1 MEGPLKE
8 KGVEREV
15 ERSEGKL
22 ASLPIPPKCSAVG
35 MLPIHGILQAGV
47 LEWGATAFS
56 VAFLRCQLMI
66 VANEIHK

>member
-8 KGVEREV
+8 KDVEREV

-35 MLPIHGILQAGV
+35 MLSLLHYWNLH
-47 LEWGATAFS
+47 
-56 VAFLRCQLMI
+56 
-66 VANEIHK
+66 EIE